1 MKRLNKWLGI
11 LIISLVFFTGCA
23 SKSNDPKTVLTN
35 FLEAMQQKDFKK
47 AEKLSTAESKEYF
60 IQVEKLNALTNSP
73 YLQDSS
79 YFNKNKITI
88 GEATTEN
95 QVAHIPVQVKI
106 KDSTITPVYIL
117 KQESGEWK
125 VAFDYATQAGLKLPG
140 K

>member
-1 MKRLNKWLGI
+1 MKRLNKWLGV
-11 LIISLVFFTGCA
+11 LIISLVLLAGCA
-23 SKSNDPKTVLTN
+23 SKINDPKTVLTI

-60 IQVEKLNALTNSP
+60 IQVEKLNALTSSP

-88 GEATTEN
+88 GEAATEN
-95 QVAHIPVQVKI
+95 QIAHISVQVKV
-106 KDSTITPVYIL
+106 KDSTVTPVYTL
-117 KQESGEWK
+117 KREGGEWK
-125 VAFDYATQAGLKLPG
+125 VAFDYATQAGLKPPV